1 MENELE
7 RKFYEQLDARIEK
20 YESLLNGEKYESL
33 IQEYIHQ
40 GIYSF

>member
-1 MENELE
+1 ME

-33 IQEYIHQ
+33 TQEYIHQ